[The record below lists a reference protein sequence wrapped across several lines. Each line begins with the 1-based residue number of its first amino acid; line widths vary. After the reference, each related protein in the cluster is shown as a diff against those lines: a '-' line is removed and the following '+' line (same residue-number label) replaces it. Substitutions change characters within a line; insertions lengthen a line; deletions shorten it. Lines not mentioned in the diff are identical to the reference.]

1 MGRLLQTSEP
11 QLHYPFQV
19 CQSEGCSGCHNGTE
33 EKNLASREVIL
44 KIAPVL
50 VHQAPLLVRH
60 VLHERGARRNQFEV
74 VVLLCHGREILAADA
89 QCWRSLS
96 IPRAHIAAWAR

>member
-1 MGRLLQTSEP
+1 
-11 QLHYPFQV
+11 
-19 CQSEGCSGCHNGTE
+19 
-33 EKNLASREVIL
+33 
-44 KIAPVL
+44 VL

-89 QCWRSLS
+89 ECWRSLS
-96 IPRAHIAAWAR
+96 IPRAHIAAWARRRRRDHNDRRNRASAWNHDGAPSVSLQLLNIRRSVWRSFVLDETKTH